1 MLAGAGAVC
10 TSACLFVSRQ
20 PRFYKGLALPLIAVG
35 LIQCAVGATIFLR
48 SPQDDIEVNAALQ
61 SERTQIAAVEVP
73 RMKAVL
79 RNFML
84 YRWIELTLSIIGAA
98 RFLAS
103 GRRTALRGAGLGRP
117 I

>member
-35 LIQCAVGATIFLR
+35 LM
-48 SPQDDIEVNAALQ
+48 
-61 SERTQIAAVEVP
+61 